1 MKKIALILIIL
12 IGIGLIVV
20 FMDNSKKEENNQQT
34 QPVINEQNNQV
45 TPKEE
50 NNQQAQPVQE
60 PQKEENKQNIQ
71 DNQSVPTE
79 QIEEKKPKTKVEK
92 LKDLS
97 SKVDAKAQNELGDIY
112 ANGSSGV
119 KQSYKE
125 ALRLFKQSANSGNS
139 QAQYNLG
146 TMYQN
151 AIGVEQDF
159 KKAVKYYKLA
169 AKQGHKE
176 AKENLKMLCE
186 QDSTL
191 CK

>member
-1 MKKIALILIIL
+1 
-12 IGIGLIVV
+12 
-20 FMDNSKKEENNQQT
+20 
-34 QPVINEQNNQV
+34 
-45 TPKEE
+45 
-50 NNQQAQPVQE
+50 
-60 PQKEENKQNIQ
+60 
-71 DNQSVPTE
+71 
-79 QIEEKKPKTKVEK
+79 
-92 LKDLS
+92 
-97 SKVDAKAQNELGDIY
+97 
-112 ANGSSGV
+112 
-119 KQSYKE
+119 
-125 ALRLFKQSANSGNS
+125 LRLFKQSANSGNS

>member
-97 SKVDAKAQNELGDIY
+97 SKGDAKEYIKKVEDLTFGY
-112 ANGSSGV
+112 A
-119 KQSYKE
+119 
-125 ALRLFKQSANSGNS
+125 
-139 QAQYNLG
+139 
-146 TMYQN
+146 
-151 AIGVEQDF
+151 AIIGEVIPRS
-159 KKAVKYYKLA
+159 LTPIII
-169 AKQGHKE
+169 H
-176 AKENLKMLCE
+176 
-186 QDSTL
+186 
-191 CK
+191 